1 MDDIQFT
8 EEAFDELL
16 KRYSEIQTIFPQIPE
31 DTAMLFAGNNFSN
44 KEIDELLRSEAI
56 DVEDNFNEATTE
68 DDLIVKF
75 NELIESDECSQLKYE
90 CLIDPLTKI
99 IENESVLKQM
109 REENPLGFDDVYHT
123 HFIEKKNT
131 FRLVQEPII
140 SMAMV
145 FVMRR
150 WH

>member
-1 MDDIQFT
+1 MDGMDGTKDAADLKKAQQIYSILNPDLQDFLRK
-8 EEAFDELL
+8 EFIEPQLEYEAGLL
-16 KRYSEIQTIFPQIPE
+16 
-31 DTAMLFAGNNFSN
+31 A
-44 KEIDELLRSEAI
+44 
-56 DVEDNFNEATTE
+56 
-68 DDLIVKF
+68 KF
-75 NELIESDECSQLKYE
+75 NELIE
-90 CLIDPLTKI
+90 PLTEI
-99 IENESVLKQM
+99 LGNASVLKQICDA
-109 REENPLGFDDVYHT
+109 NPLGFSDVYHT

>member
-1 MDDIQFT
+1 M
-8 EEAFDELL
+8 EKE
-16 KRYSEIQTIFPQIPE
+16 
-31 DTAMLFAGNNFSN
+31 N
-44 KEIDELLRSEAI
+44 KMKTDQ
-56 DVEDNFNEATTE
+56 
-68 DDLIVKF
+68 DDLKKAQHMYNILNPDLQDFMRKEFIEPQLDYEAGLIAKF
-75 NELIESDECSQLKYE
+75 NELIESDECMHLKYE
-90 CLIDPLTKI
+90 CLIKPLTEI
-99 IENESVLKQM
+99 IANESVLKQM
-109 REENPLGFDDVYHT
+109 REANPLGFDDVYHT

>member
-1 MDDIQFT
+1 MILSKKK
-8 EEAFDELL
+8 E
-16 KRYSEIQTIFPQIPE
+16 RE
-31 DTAMLFAGNNFSN
+31 DRVFLHVHHKKNMEQEKNDGGQ
-44 KEIDELLRSEAI
+44 
-56 DVEDNFNEATTE
+56 
-68 DDLIVKF
+68 DDLKKAQQMYNILNPDLQDFMRKEFIEPQLDYEAGLIAKF
-75 NELIESDECSQLKYE
+75 NELIESDECSQLQYE
-90 CLIDPLTKI
+90 CLIEPLTEI
-99 IENESVLKQM
+99 IANESVLKQM
-109 REENPLGFDDVYHT
+109 READTLGFDDVYHT

>member
-1 MDDIQFT
+1 
-8 EEAFDELL
+8 
-16 KRYSEIQTIFPQIPE
+16 
-31 DTAMLFAGNNFSN
+31 MLFAGNNFSN

-99 IENESVLKQM
+99 IENASVLKQM

>member
-1 MDDIQFT
+1 MCIIKKNM
-8 EEAFDELL
+8 EKE
-16 KRYSEIQTIFPQIPE
+16 
-31 DTAMLFAGNNFSN
+31 N
-44 KEIDELLRSEAI
+44 KMKTDQ
-56 DVEDNFNEATTE
+56 
-68 DDLIVKF
+68 DDLKKAQHMYNILNPDLQDFMRKEFIEPQLDYEAGLIAKF
-75 NELIESDECSQLKYE
+75 NELIESDECMHLKYE
-90 CLIDPLTKI
+90 CLIEPLTEI
-99 IENESVLKQM
+99 IANESVLKQM
-109 REENPLGFDDVYHT
+109 REANPLGFDDVYHT

>member
-1 MDDIQFT
+1 MFFLHVHHKKNMEQEKNDGGQ
-8 EEAFDELL
+8 
-16 KRYSEIQTIFPQIPE
+16 
-31 DTAMLFAGNNFSN
+31 
-44 KEIDELLRSEAI
+44 
-56 DVEDNFNEATTE
+56 
-68 DDLIVKF
+68 DDLKKAQQMYNILNPDLQDFMRKEFIEPQLDYEAGLIAKF
-75 NELIESDECSQLKYE
+75 NELIESDECSQLQYE
-90 CLIDPLTKI
+90 CLIEPLTEI
-99 IENESVLKQM
+99 IANESVLKQM
-109 REENPLGFDDVYHT
+109 READTLGFDDVYHT